1 MSWLDK
7 YPPKNKPVKEA
18 HWTTHLLIKLGFLLI
33 FVVIIYWAFHYAI
46 TYIST
51 KVSPM
56 VVQTTG
62 AAGSGLAATFLIT
75 KFLPF
80 FIAFKAILKIIKT
93 ILTLLLLAGLF
104 LLYLNIKHP
113 EVFQS
118 LAQSF
123 S

>member
-7 YPPKNKPVKEA
+7 YPEKNQIQNANMTSKI
-18 HWTTHLLIKLGFLLI
+18 LLKLGFFLVFIALI
-33 FVVIIYWAFHYAI
+33 YVAFQYAV
-46 TYIST
+46 TFISS

-56 VVQTTG
+56 VVQTTS
-62 AAGSGLAATFLIT
+62 AAGSGLAATVLIT

-113 EVFQS
+113 ETFQS
-118 LAQSF
+118 LTKAF

>member
-7 YPPKNKPVKEA
+7 YPEKNQ
-18 HWTTHLLIKLGFLLI
+18 TQNSNMTSRILIKLGFFLVLI
-33 FVVIIYWAFHYAI
+33 GIIYIAFQYAVA
-46 TYIST
+46 YISS

-56 VVQTTG
+56 VVQTTS
-62 AAGSGLAATFLIT
+62 AAGSGLAATFLVT

-113 EVFQS
+113 ETFQS
-118 LAQSF
+118 LTKVF